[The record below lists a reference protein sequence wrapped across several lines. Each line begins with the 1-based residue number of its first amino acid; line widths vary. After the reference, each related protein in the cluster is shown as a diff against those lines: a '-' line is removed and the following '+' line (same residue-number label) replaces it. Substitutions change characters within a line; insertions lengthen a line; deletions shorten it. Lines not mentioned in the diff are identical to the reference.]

1 MLLKH
6 YLEEGVSKA
15 KLSRRLG
22 VNRRTIQRW
31 VGAGQLERDM
41 AEGGAVYSRRPRVR
55 HQPYPYK
62 GIIGTRLAQY
72 PRLSAKRLFD
82 EVQAAG
88 YTGGYWPGEGQCSGS
103 ARKRTTTAIYAHL
116 DDAALHGAAAVI
128 ARAMGFSAEPPPLPV
143 EALTAPS
150 DPQVRPSVVSHK

>member
-6 YLEEGVSKA
+6 YLEQGVSKA

-31 VGAGQLERDM
+31 VGAGQLKRDM

-88 YTGGYWPGEGQCSGS
+88 YTGGYGRVRDNVRAVRAS
-103 ARKRTTTAIYAHL
+103 A
-116 DDAALHGAAAVI
+116 
-128 ARAMGFSAEPPPLPV
+128 PPLPSTPTSTMPRCRARPRSSPAPW
-143 EALTAPS
+143 ALAPS
-150 DPQVRPSVVSHK
+150 PHPCRSRH